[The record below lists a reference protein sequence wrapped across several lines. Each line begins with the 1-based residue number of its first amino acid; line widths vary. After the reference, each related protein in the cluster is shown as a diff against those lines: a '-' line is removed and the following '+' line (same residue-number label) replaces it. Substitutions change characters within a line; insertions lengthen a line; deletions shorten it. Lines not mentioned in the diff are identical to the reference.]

1 MQEEDIEHDRDATT
15 RASTSRNRNMN
26 DKRDD
31 ARRMAEELI
40 AEEKQR
46 RSAITTYLIATIT
59 GLVFWAVVYFIWR
72 AL

>member
-1 MQEEDIEHDRDATT
+1 MQEEDIEQDHDATT
-15 RASTSRNRNMN
+15 RASTSRDKNMK

-31 ARRMAEELI
+31 ARRMADALI

-46 RSAITTYLIATIT
+46 PSATTTYLIALII
-59 GLVFWAVVYFIWR
+59 GLAFWAGVYFIWR